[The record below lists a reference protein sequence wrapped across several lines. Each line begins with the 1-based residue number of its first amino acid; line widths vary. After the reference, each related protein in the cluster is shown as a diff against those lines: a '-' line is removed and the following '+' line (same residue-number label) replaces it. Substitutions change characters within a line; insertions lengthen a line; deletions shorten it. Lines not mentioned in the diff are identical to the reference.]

1 MQPSAL
7 AGHPELTVHT
17 GPAPGSFTLVGTR
30 TGEQQPRPG
39 RAGAQGWPVLPAPGP
54 DWPGSPSA
62 PRSEVLSRLH
72 VSSLPPLGL
81 GVPVRGGEGQTEP
94 EEEPEAQ
101 SAGRGEAVRGRVLPL
116 RGRRPAGAVR
126 PPVLHQGLPPGLP
139 GPGQAALRWVPA
151 LSPTCCS
158 PRGPCWA
165 GQMAVRVCGWGPAGR
180 RCGPES
186 EASGARVRLVAPGGG
201 LEPSLLRSAGS
212 RRVRPHQTWGGGGQM
227 TGQPSGRPGRGSFF
241 CHPKFQGD
249 HGPQCGKR
257 QPQKETRGLKDRN
270 ANSCEGKAGLPVR
283 PRFRW

>member
-17 GPAPGSFTLVGTR
+17 GSAPGSFTLVGTR

-227 TGQPSGRPGRGSFF
+227 TG
-241 CHPKFQGD
+241 HPQGD
-249 HGPQCGKR
+249 QGGAPSSAIPSFRETTGPSV
-257 QPQKETRGLKDRN
+257 E
-270 ANSCEGKAGLPVR
+270 
-283 PRFRW
+283 

>member
-17 GPAPGSFTLVGTR
+17 GSAPGSFTLVGTR

-72 VSSLPPLGL
+72 VSSLSPLGL

-186 EASGARVRLVAPGGG
+186 EASGVGGPGWWPGAQPFAVRRQPQGPAPPDLGRRRADDRPALRETREG
-201 LEPSLLRSAGS
+201 LLLLPSQ
-212 RRVRPHQTWGGGGQM
+212 V
-227 TGQPSGRPGRGSFF
+227 SGRPRA
-241 CHPKFQGD
+241 PVWKATT
-249 HGPQCGKR
+249 P
-257 QPQKETRGLKDRN
+257 ERN
-270 ANSCEGKAGLPVR
+270 ARAQRQEREQL
-283 PRFRW
+283 